1 MKALVDEIREAGKYV
16 FRNNKNLHPDGA
28 SCRHVGRPACFLP
41 SLHEYYASLRRRII
55 KKCCRKGK
63 KAAEIIKNAAGLKKS
78 PQEMPKVL
86 QEGY

>member
-1 MKALVDEIREAGKYV
+1 LL
-16 FRNNKNLHPDGA
+16 NNNVLLRFAP
-28 SCRHVGRPACFLP
+28 SCSIFGGPACFLP
-41 SLHEYYASLRRRII
+41 SLHGYYASLRRRII